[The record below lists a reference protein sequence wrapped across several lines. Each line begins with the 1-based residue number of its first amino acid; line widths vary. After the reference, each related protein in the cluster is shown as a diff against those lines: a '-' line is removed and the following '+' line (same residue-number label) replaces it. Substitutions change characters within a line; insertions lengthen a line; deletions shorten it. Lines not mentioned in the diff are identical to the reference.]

1 MTLNNEKISKS
12 TGVLITASEA
22 IFKFGADF
30 LRFYLVT
37 GSHYRTLEEFTL
49 EKLKQKQDEYNRLQV
64 MMAAVSSFLQK
75 HEIMGTITF
84 QHEADQFK
92 SDFIKAMDDDLN
104 TPKAISVLFNFENFL
119 NNQLEEAIEDQNKS
133 KDLSLLYK
141 QFLELAN
148 ILAIRPIP
156 RNKIDEVLDILL
168 ELRDEARK
176 NKNYLEADK
185 IRDSIKK
192 LGFKVE
198 DKPWGSHVIK
208 LPNFIKRD

>member
-1 MTLNNEKISKS
+1 
-12 TGVLITASEA
+12 
-22 IFKFGADF
+22 
-30 LRFYLVT
+30 
-37 GSHYRTLEEFTL
+37 
-49 EKLKQKQDEYNRLQV
+49 

-119 NNQLEEAIEDQNKS
+119 NNRLEEAIEDQNKS